1 MMKIQPSSRYFSTRK
16 SFLLQRERKGVREF
30 RRGERIFSQGEPA
43 ESVMY
48 IQKGGVKVS
57 VVNGAGKE
65 AVVAMYGPGDFVGV
79 GCMGGQPI
87 RIGTATAITPSTIL
101 AIGNNE
107 MLRVLHNEPR
117 LSNHFIEYM
126 LGRNIRMEADLV
138 DQLFNP
144 CEKRLARTLLLLA
157 SAGKQGPPADSVL
170 PKVSQKTLAAMVG
183 THAFASELLHEE
195 IHEARL
201 HRMQWQDHNQENVAG
216 SHVARARDREL
227 RRRKASARKTVEQ
240 FRNARRERGFI
251 HTAETRD
258 GTYRTLDRRRCF
270 AGVEARESMDGPLFG
285 TPRVP
290 ELSAALTHLNRKR
303 SNLNFVAALFRRNVV
318 FETIVCANRAL
329 VRIGRIFHAV
339 DHVRFERLPF
349 FNELFHALRARIL
362 LTRKPLKVAGLPTGF
377 IARSASRLLERSVKP
392 VRP

>member
-1 MMKIQPSSRYFSTRK
+1 MKIQRSSRNFFDPK
-16 SFLLQRERKGVREF
+16 KFLAAEGTERTLREF
-30 RRGERIFSQGEPA
+30 RRGERIFSQGEAA

-48 IQKGGVKVS
+48 IRKGSVKVS

-101 AIGNNE
+101 AIGKNE
-107 MLRVLHNEPR
+107 MLRVLHNQPR

-183 THAFASELLHEE
+183 TTRSRVNFFMKKFTRLGFIECNGRITIKKTLLAVTLPEHGIGSFAGERRQHGKQLSNFEMHA
-195 IHEARL
+195 
-201 HRMQWQDHNQENVAG
+201 
-216 SHVARARDREL
+216 
-227 RRRKASARKTVEQ
+227 ASAVSSIQQK
-240 FRNARRERGFI
+240 RE
-251 HTAETRD
+251 
-258 GTYRTLDRRRCF
+258 
-270 AGVEARESMDGPLFG
+270 M
-285 TPRVP
+285 
-290 ELSAALTHLNRKR
+290 EL
-303 SNLNFVAALFRRNVV
+303 
-318 FETIVCANRAL
+318 
-329 VRIGRIFHAV
+329 IGR
-339 DHVRFERLPF
+339 
-349 FNELFHALRARIL
+349 
-362 LTRKPLKVAGLPTGF
+362 
-377 IARSASRLLERSVKP
+377 
-392 VRP
+392 